1 MDQFSRSALLIGR
14 DGVERLSRVKVAL
27 FGVGGVGGY
36 VAEALVRSG
45 VGTVDLYDPD
55 AVALTN
61 LNRQIIALHST
72 LGKSK
77 VEVMAQRLR
86 DINPALRVNAY
97 PLFYLPENADQ
108 VDLSAYDYIAD
119 AIDTVTAKL
128 DLIQRAYRLRVP
140 IISAMGAG
148 NRMNPAQVRV
158 GDIFETQNCPLA
170 RIMRKEMRKRG
181 IPSLRVAYSTEEAL
195 VPLQEEAALLK
206 AETAASDAPR
216 RDTPGSMMF
225 VPAAMGLAMAAAIVR
240 DLLNASD
247 RKTKNPEKP

>member
-14 DGVERLSRVKVAL
+14 EGVEKLGRARVAL

-36 VAEALVRSG
+36 VAEALARSG
-45 VGTVDLYDPD
+45 VGNIDLYDPD
-55 AVALTN
+55 TVALTN

-72 LGKSK
+72 LGQPKA
-77 VEVMAQRLR
+77 EVMAQRLR
-86 DINPALRVNAY
+86 DISPAINVTAH

-108 VDLSAYDYIAD
+108 VDLSSYNYIAD

-128 DLIQRAYRLRVP
+128 ELIERSYHLAVP

-148 NRMNPAQVRV
+148 NRLDPMQIKV

-170 RIMRKEMRKRG
+170 RIMRKELRKRG
-181 IPSLRVAYSTEEAL
+181 IPSLRVAYSTEPAL
-195 VPLQEEAALLK
+195 APLPQETAALQ
-206 AETAASDAPR
+206 AEIPASDAPR

-225 VPAAMGLAMAAAIVR
+225 VPAAMGLAIASAIVR
-240 DLLNASD
+240 DLTAA
-247 RKTKNPEKP
+247 E

>member
-14 DGVERLSRVKVAL
+14 EGVEKLSRAKVAL

-36 VAEALVRSG
+36 VAEALARSG
-45 VGTVDLYDPD
+45 VGAIDLYDPD
-55 AVALTN
+55 TVSLTN
-61 LNRQIIALHST
+61 LNRQIVALHST
-72 LGKSK
+72 LEQPKAQ
-77 VEVMAQRLR
+77 VMARRLR
-86 DINPALRVNAY
+86 DINPAVHVTAH

-108 VDLSAYDYIAD
+108 VDLSSYDYVAD

-128 DLIQRAYRLRVP
+128 NLIERCYRLNVP

-148 NRMNPAQVRV
+148 NRLDPAQVQI

-170 RIMRKEMRKRG
+170 RIMRKELRKRG
-181 IPSLRVAYSTEEAL
+181 VPALRVAYSTEEAL
-195 VPLQEEAALLK
+195 SPLPEEAAALR
-206 AETAASDAPR
+206 AEATVPNAPR

-225 VPAAMGLAMAAAIVR
+225 VPAAMGLTMAAAIVR

-247 RKTKNPEKP
+247 RT